1 MGKPAKIK
9 PVKGDIAEQIVRKFV
24 VGQNRPLS
32 VTNITDAL
40 ASQGLTKTNVQKAV
54 EGMAARAVL
63 TVKEYGKTKIYLAP
77 QSDLPTDTPEEAR
90 ATTER
95 IKTKLVQHQQAEGEN
110 TRLGEQLRKITSM
123 PTDTELARRLTE
135 VNGTNATD
143 DARLQQLSVNA
154 KPIDKKQMAA
164 SEKKFASTLA
174 TWKKRKR
181 LAKECTGQI
190 SEGTGHKSVKIYA
203 DAGCEL
209 DEECFVDTAS
219 KTPAT
224 PQNVEAQLLA
234 KKPRK

>member
-1 MGKPAKIK
+1 M
-9 PVKGDIAEQIVRKFV
+9 
-24 VGQNRPLS
+24 
-32 VTNITDAL
+32 
-40 ASQGLTKTNVQKAV
+40 
-54 EGMAARAVL
+54 
-63 TVKEYGKTKIYLAP
+63 
-77 QSDLPTDTPEEAR
+77 
-90 ATTER
+90 
-95 IKTKLVQHQQAEGEN
+95 
-110 TRLGEQLRKITSM
+110 
-123 PTDTELARRLTE
+123 
-135 VNGTNATD
+135 NGTNATD

-174 TWKKRKR
+174 RAATLQRAPCTCSCTRAPGPLPRTASARIGCGVPGYVEEAQAIGATRPAPTRPGDRADRTVWVDSRSSGDQSHSR
-181 LAKECTGQI
+181 RGVPNVPTHARTQAKECTGQI

-219 KTPAT
+219 KTPVRAEPLSLGDACDDETAGDMERDPCPQQAT